1 LVDTPPYGPTT
12 PNLPIDN
19 LHQFLEELEK
29 LLDNIVNYWDQ
40 ILFAEEFRQPLKE
53 AWSETRQRI
62 PQLRD
67 ELNAQDPRLEQ
78 VGLRE
83 GQSQHGLK
91 MRVLNALWDRF
102 FSRPTIGGLRGLLGW
117 IDQML
122 SSLAR

>member
-1 LVDTPPYGPTT
+1 LY
-12 PNLPIDN
+12 
-19 LHQFLEELEK
+19 
-29 LLDNIVNYWDQ
+29 IVSYWDQ

-67 ELNAQDPRLEQ
+67 ALNPQDPRLEQ

-122 SSLAR
+122 SSLAQVILGLEAVKELKEVIERLITSDEA